1 MISSTEEDGARRR
14 DRHDIIVEILK
25 TAING
30 KVKTHI
36 MYKAR
41 LSYAQL
47 NEYLPRLV
55 ENGFLEN
62 LKIKRR
68 RDYKKVFKTTQKG
81 IKFIESFETMKS
93 LWLPRDNSSEE
104 QAVNPLLTKTT

>member
-1 MISSTEEDGARRR
+1 MNVTFAEEGEDGRRR

-41 LSYAQL
+41 LSYTQI

-55 ENGFLEN
+55 EKGFLEN
-62 LKIKRR
+62 QTVKKKRF
-68 RDYKKVFKTTQKG
+68 YKKVFKTTPKG
-81 IKFIESFETMKS
+81 IKLLENFENMS
-93 LWLPRDNSSEE
+93 NLWAPKDNKYK
-104 QAVNPLLTKTT
+104 QAS

>member
-1 MISSTEEDGARRR
+1 LELNDTSYEGEEDGRRR
-14 DRHDIIVEILK
+14 DRHEIIVEILK

-55 ENGFLEN
+55 EKGFLEN
-62 LKIKRR
+62 HTIRKERH
-68 RDYKKVFKTTQKG
+68 DKKLFRTTPKG
-81 IKFIESFETMKS
+81 IKFLKNFESINS
-93 LWLPRDNSSEE
+93 LWLPTSD
-104 QAVNPLLTKTT
+104 T

>member
-1 MISSTEEDGARRR
+1 MNTTFAEEGEDGRRR

-47 NEYLPRLV
+47 SEYLPRLV
-55 ENGFLEN
+55 EKGFLEN
-62 LKIKRR
+62 QTVLKKRCH
-68 RDYKKVFKTTQKG
+68 KKVFKTTPKG
-81 IKFIESFETMKS
+81 IKLLENFETMNN
-93 LWLPRDNSSEE
+93 LWAPTNNTSE
-104 QAVNPLLTKTT
+104 QAS

>member
-1 MISSTEEDGARRR
+1 MTINLYEGEEDGKRR
-14 DRHDIIVEILK
+14 DRHEIIVEILK
-25 TAING
+25 TAMNG

-55 ENGFLEN
+55 EKGLLEN
-62 LKIKRR
+62 HTIK
-68 RDYKKVFKTTQKG
+68 KKRQDKRVFKTTPKG
-81 IKFIESFETMKS
+81 VKLLENFESLNS
-93 LWLPRDNSSEE
+93 LWLPTNDTN
-104 QAVNPLLTKTT
+104 AC

>member
-1 MISSTEEDGARRR
+1 MISSFDEVTARRR
-14 DRHDIIVEILK
+14 DRHDIILEILK

-62 LKIKRR
+62 QKIRHKK
-68 RDYKKVFKTTQKG
+68 DYKRVFKTTPKG
-81 IKFIESFETMKS
+81 IKFIESFESMRS
-93 LWLPRDNSSEE
+93 LWAPTDNSSEE
-104 QAVNPLLTKTT
+104 QPFYRSS

>member
-1 MISSTEEDGARRR
+1 MNVTFAEEGEDGRRR

-55 ENGFLEN
+55 EKGFLEN
-62 LKIKRR
+62 QTVKKNRF
-68 RDYKKVFKTTQKG
+68 YKKVFKTTPKG
-81 IKFIESFETMKS
+81 IKLLENFENMTN
-93 LWLPRDNSSEE
+93 LWAPKDNTCE
-104 QAVNPLLTKTT
+104 QAS

>member
-1 MISSTEEDGARRR
+1 MNITFAEEGEDGRRR

-55 ENGFLEN
+55 EKGFLEN
-62 LKIKRR
+62 HTVQKKS
-68 RDYKKVFKTTQKG
+68 YSKKVFRTTPKG
-81 IKFIESFETMKS
+81 IRFLENFETMNNLWAPTNDKS
-93 LWLPRDNSSEE
+93 E
-104 QAVNPLLTKTT
+104 QAS

>member
-1 MISSTEEDGARRR
+1 MITNSVEDGVRRR

-25 TAING
+25 TAIDG

-62 LKIKRR
+62 LKIKIRK
-68 RDYKKVFKTTQKG
+68 DYKKVFKTTPKG
-81 IKFIESFETMKS
+81 IKFIQSFETMRS
-93 LWLPRDNSSEE
+93 LWSLPDNSSEE
-104 QAVNPLLTKTT
+104 EEEAFYNNF

>member
-1 MISSTEEDGARRR
+1 MITSTEEDGARRR

-47 NEYLPRLV
+47 NKYLPQLV
-55 ENGFLEN
+55 KNGFLEN
-62 LKIKRR
+62 VKIKRR
-68 RDYKKVFKTTQKG
+68 KDYKKVFKTTLKG
-81 IKFIESFETMKS
+81 LKLLESFETIKN
-93 LWLPRDNSSEE
+93 LWSPTDNSSEE
-104 QAVNPLLTKTT
+104 QVLYKNS

>member
-1 MISSTEEDGARRR
+1 MNVTFAEEREEDGKRR

-55 ENGFLEN
+55 EKGFLEN
-62 LKIKRR
+62 QTIKKRNLL
-68 RDYKKVFKTTQKG
+68 KKVFKTTSKG
-81 IKFIESFETMKS
+81 IKLLENFENMNN
-93 LWLPRDNSSEE
+93 LWAPENSQSK
-104 QAVNPLLTKTT
+104 QAS

>member
-1 MISSTEEDGARRR
+1 LNVTFDEEGEDGRRR

-25 TAING
+25 TAISG

-55 ENGFLEN
+55 EKGFLEN
-62 LKIKRR
+62 QTVKKKRF
-68 RDYKKVFKTTQKG
+68 YKKVFKTTPKG
-81 IKFIESFETMKS
+81 IKLLENFETMNN
-93 LWLPRDNSSEE
+93 LWAPENSQSQ
-104 QAVNPLLTKTT
+104 QAS

>member
-1 MISSTEEDGARRR
+1 MEAQTEDVAYLQQGRRR
-14 DRHDIIVEILK
+14 DRHEIIAEILK

-47 NEYLPRLV
+47 NEYLPKLV
-55 ENGFLEN
+55 DKGLLEA
-62 LKIKRR
+62 
-68 RDYKKVFKTTQKG
+68 KKVKPRKQEKVVYVTTKKG
-81 IKFIESFETMKS
+81 IALYEGLTSIDKLWEKESGSLIE
-93 LWLPRDNSSEE
+93 P
-104 QAVNPLLTKTT
+104 

>member
-1 MISSTEEDGARRR
+1 LNVTFAEEGEDGRRR

-55 ENGFLEN
+55 EKGFLEN
-62 LKIKRR
+62 QTVKRKNF
-68 RDYKKVFKTTQKG
+68 YKKVFKTTPKG
-81 IKFIESFETMKS
+81 IKLLENFENMTN
-93 LWLPRDNSSEE
+93 LWAPKDNTCE
-104 QAVNPLLTKTT
+104 QAS

>member
-1 MISSTEEDGARRR
+1 LNNTLYEGEEDGRRR
-14 DRHDIIVEILK
+14 DRHEIIVEILK
-25 TAING
+25 TAMTG

-55 ENGFLEN
+55 DKGFLEN
-62 LKIKRR
+62 HIIRKKSH
-68 RDYKKVFKTTQKG
+68 DKKVFKTTPKG
-81 IKFIESFETMKS
+81 IKLLENFESINS
-93 LWLPRDNSSEE
+93 LWLPAND
-104 QAVNPLLTKTT
+104 T

>member
-1 MISSTEEDGARRR
+1 LTINLYEGEEDGKRR
-14 DRHDIIVEILK
+14 DRHEIIVEILR
-25 TAING
+25 TAMNG

-55 ENGFLEN
+55 EKGFLEN
-62 LKIKRR
+62 RTVKKKKFDR
-68 RDYKKVFKTTQKG
+68 KVFQTTPKG
-81 IKFIESFETMKS
+81 IKLLESFENIDS
-93 LWLPRDNSSEE
+93 LWLPSNE
-104 QAVNPLLTKTT
+104 T

>member
-1 MISSTEEDGARRR
+1 MISSIEEDGVKRR

-25 TAING
+25 TALNG

-62 LKIKRR
+62 QTIKRR
-68 RDYKKVFKTTQKG
+68 KNYRKIFKTTSKG
-81 IKFIESFETMKS
+81 MKLLENFETIRNLWS
-93 LWLPRDNSSEE
+93 LPDNPSEE
-104 QAVNPLLTKTT
+104 QDF

>member
-1 MISSTEEDGARRR
+1 MITSADEEVARRR

-25 TAING
+25 TALNG

-62 LKIKRR
+62 LKITR
-68 RDYKKVFKTTQKG
+68 KKDQKKIFKTTQKG
-81 IKFIESFETMKS
+81 IKFIESFENMRS
-93 LWLPRDNSSEE
+93 LWSPTDNSSEE
-104 QAVNPLLTKTT
+104 RAS

>member
-1 MISSTEEDGARRR
+1 M
-14 DRHDIIVEILK
+14 
-25 TAING
+25 NG

-55 ENGFLEN
+55 EKGFLEN
-62 LKIKRR
+62 HTMRRKRYDR
-68 RDYKKVFKTTQKG
+68 KVFKTTPKG
-81 IKFIESFETMKS
+81 IKLLENFESLSS
-93 LWLPRDNSSEE
+93 LWLPAND
-104 QAVNPLLTKTT
+104 T